1 MDNTLSLDYQ
11 QTDFGREFAEEV
23 ERLDGRIDGEIEARS
38 EADNNLQNQI
48 DTIKASSDVVDIV
61 GTKAELDGYDT
72 SKLSDNDIVKV
83 LEDETHDGDI
93 TYYRWS
99 TSTEAFSFIGSL
111 SAYYSKGET
120 DNLLSGKQDT
130 LTAGTNIQINDNVI
144 SADKDAVTLYAKPQ
158 AGYPNRYNF
167 YYEDTFTT
175 MVTRAEMLDML
186 RAGNVQITRTVRPG
200 MSWIWTIYDVLEDGE
215 STPDTIWFTTSSY
228 NVANPG
234 FVSFSW
240 RNGDDYA
247 TYNQFNVY
255 SYSDFTGAT
264 SSTAGSHGLVP
275 APTTS
280 DVDKYLKGDGTWGTI
295 SVPTVTLYSD
305 IGQNTDGAMTQKAVS
320 DSLFVNSD
328 RTRIKITDNTS
339 SNNANGDIVIGHSG
353 VAAYTANSI
362 AIGMRGTAAG
372 TSGSTSGSNT
382 AIGMDSVRA
391 IGGNSTALGNFGVTA
406 SGNGST
412 AIGALGVTA
421 SAAHSVAIGY
431 GNTFADH
438 SDSVAL
444 GSSST
449 TGRTYE
455 LSIGTPADSAN
466 PEKTR
471 YIAHV
476 TAGVNDTDAVNK
488 KQLDD
493 AIAGIPS
500 ASNINSTDW
509 SGLWQ

>member
-23 ERLDGRIDGEIEARS
+23 ERLDGRIDDEIEARS
-38 EADNNLQNQI
+38 DADDNLQNQI

-61 GTKAELDGYDT
+61 GTYAELEGYDT
-72 SKLSDNDIVKV
+72 SKLNDNDIVKV

-99 TSTEAFSFIGSL
+99 TSTEVFSFVGSL

-120 DNLLSGKQDT
+120 DTLLSGKQDT
-130 LTAGTNIQINDNVI
+130 LTAGTNIQINDNII
-144 SADKDAVTLYAKPQ
+144 SAT
-158 AGYPNRYNF
+158 
-167 YYEDTFTT
+167 DTT
-175 MVTRAEMLDML
+175 
-186 RAGNVQITRTVRPG
+186 
-200 MSWIWTIYDVLEDGE
+200 
-215 STPDTIWFTTSSY
+215 
-228 NVANPG
+228 
-234 FVSFSW
+234 
-240 RNGDDYA
+240 
-247 TYNQFNVY
+247 
-255 SYSDFTGAT
+255 YSDFTGT
-264 SSTAGSHGLVP
+264 DGTTAGSAGLVP
-275 APTTS
+275 APATT
-280 DVDKYLKGDGTWGTI
+280 DAGKYLKADGTWDTI
-295 SVPTVTLYSD
+295 SIPTVTLYSD

-328 RTRIKITDNTS
+328 RTRIKISDNTS

-382 AIGMDSVRA
+382 AIGTDSVRA
-391 IGGNSTALGNFGVTA
+391 IGGNSTALGNSGITA

-444 GSSST
+444 GSNSI
-449 TGRTYE
+449 TGRTNE
-455 LSIGTPADSAN
+455 LSLGQSASGMN

-476 TAGVNDTDAVNK
+476 TAGVKDTDAVNK

-493 AIAGIPS
+493 AIAAVPA

-509 SGLWQ
+509 SALWQ